1 MIEGRKYRVVPKWGK
16 RDNDVLGNYEREWKP
31 TVCEERGSQTTYSL
45 ALLKNWVWCSKC
57 SEIIC

>member
-31 TVCEERGSQTTYSL
+31 TVCEERGSPNNIFPGITEEPGLVQ
-45 ALLKNWVWCSKC
+45 
-57 SEIIC
+57 